1 MMLNK
6 AFSHLYTLGN
16 NIYTRK
22 YSPTNIYV
30 NIENSNN
37 IRKMCETYSKF
48 RIKTPERRHAVFILN
63 FEYILHFFLVIVL
76 TLNK

>member
-22 YSPTNIYV
+22 NSPTNIYV

-37 IRKMCETYSKF
+37 IRKMCETCSKL
-48 RIKTPERRHAVFILN
+48 RIKTQERRHAVFILN
-63 FEYILHFFLVIVL
+63 FEYISHFFLVIVL